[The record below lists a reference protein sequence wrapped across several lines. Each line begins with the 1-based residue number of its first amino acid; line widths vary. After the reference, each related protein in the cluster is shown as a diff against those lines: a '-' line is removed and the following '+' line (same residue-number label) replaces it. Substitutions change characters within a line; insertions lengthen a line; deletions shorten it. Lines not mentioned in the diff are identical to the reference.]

1 MTIVL
6 SDIVLTDCE
15 TDFILYVR
23 DYETSS
29 SQNRRGFERTLF
41 WRPLAIIMDIVR
53 YSKTEG
59 KVRNGI
65 FSHEAVDT
73 AWYLLL
79 VQKLG
84 QIFFGW
90 RQKKLYIS
98 WESSPW
104 NKLMRSGGMW
114 FRHEFRK
121 PNVRTVCSINLVGDR
136 STRWSRWPKEKKK
149 IYKTLHCKLKIE
161 QRKSG
166 VNSYAPEEQ
175 VVPVPLLAPVVLL
188 FLPTRS

>member
-1 MTIVL
+1 MFMSVRSNPLRLL
-6 SDIVLTDCE
+6 S
-15 TDFILYVR
+15 
-23 DYETSS
+23 YETSS

-41 WRPLAIIMDIVR
+41 WRPLAIIMDSVR

-136 STRWSRWPKEKKK
+136 SDQDGQKKRK
-149 IYKTLHCKLKIE
+149 QTMIYKTLHCKLKIE

-166 VNSYAPEEQ
+166 VNSYAPEEHYWH
-175 VVPVPLLAPVVLL
+175 LLCYSFYQPGH
-188 FLPTRS
+188 RSWMRKGMYCD